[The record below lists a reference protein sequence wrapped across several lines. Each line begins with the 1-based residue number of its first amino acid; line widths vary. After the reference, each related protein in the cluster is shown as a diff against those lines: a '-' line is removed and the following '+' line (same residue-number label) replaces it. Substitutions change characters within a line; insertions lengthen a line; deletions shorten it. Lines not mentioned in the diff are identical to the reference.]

1 MKKCNFL
8 NTFDAIFG
16 IKKYCLNIRIIS
28 NVRHINSLLLLILPS
43 AISRTKRIY
52 FILLHTV
59 FITEQ
64 IVNIKKK
71 HLKINTEQHRQ
82 HFSIMPHSGAAGKN
96 KWTKSHTYYTQ
107 QAIPIPTS
115 YATKRTRV
123 GNTANSWKIQRLKA
137 ECNRDTGLGCILKQ
151 NCTRFGEQ
159 KHGYSLYDVALLLS
173 LLLSFVQNA
182 SLVYCVTCLSE

>member
-1 MKKCNFL
+1 MLHSLAIRFFVVVNSAFFPPAEQNEYIMYTGYIMFLPKRVVNLKKEL
-8 NTFDAIFG
+8 
-16 IKKYCLNIRIIS
+16 
-28 NVRHINSLLLLILPS
+28 V
-43 AISRTKRIY
+43 
-52 FILLHTV
+52 
-59 FITEQ
+59 
-64 IVNIKKK
+64 
-71 HLKINTEQHRQ
+71 LKINTEQHRQ
-82 HFSIMPHSGAAGKN
+82 HFSITPHCGAAGKN
-96 KWTKSHTYYTQ
+96 KWSKSHAYCTQ

-151 NCTRFGEQ
+151 HCTRFGEQ

-182 SLVYCVTCLSE
+182 SLVYCVTCLSV